1 MKKNKPTLQTTLR
14 NCWIN
19 MNNKI
24 PPPIVTFICGLAIY
38 FSKSFFNQF
47 FSYSNNIIS
56 LFLLIL
62 GLLVFLSAV
71 KSFRRQKTTVNPLEP
86 RQASSLVTS
95 GIFKFSRNPM
105 YLGMLIILLS
115 LSCKFNLIGG
125 MIISLFFYIFIT
137 KFQII
142 PEEAAMNELFG
153 NEFIDYSKKT
163 RRWIW

>member
-1 MKKNKPTLQTTLR
+1 
-14 NCWIN
+14 

-24 PPPIVTFICGLAIY
+24 PPPIVAFICGLAIY

-47 FSYSNNIIS
+47 YNFNNNIIS
-56 LFLLIL
+56 LFLVIL
-62 GLLVFLSAV
+62 GLAIFLSAI

-153 NEFIDYSKKT
+153 NEFIVYSNKT
-163 RRWIW
+163 KRWI

>member
-1 MKKNKPTLQTTLR
+1 MDNKV
-14 NCWIN
+14 
-19 MNNKI
+19 

-38 FSKSFFNQF
+38 FSKSFFNEF

-62 GLLVFLSAV
+62 GLVVFLSAV
-71 KSFRRQKTTVNPLEP
+71 KSFRKQKTTVNPLEP
-86 RQASSLVTS
+86 KQASSLVTS

-105 YLGMLIILLS
+105 YLGMLTILLS
-115 LSCKFNLIGG
+115 LSFKFNLIGG
-125 MIISLFFYIFIT
+125 MTISLFFYIFIT

-163 RRWIW
+163 RRWI

>member
-1 MKKNKPTLQTTLR
+1 
-14 NCWIN
+14 

-115 LSCKFNLIGG
+115 ISFKFNLIGG
-125 MIISLFFYIFIT
+125 MFTSLFFYIFIT
-137 KFQII
+137 KFQIL
-142 PEEAAMNELFG
+142 PEEAAMNDLFG
-153 NEFIDYSKKT
+153 DEFINYSKKT
-163 RRWIW
+163 RRWI

>member
-1 MKKNKPTLQTTLR
+1 
-14 NCWIN
+14 
-19 MNNKI
+19 MNNRI
-24 PPPIVTFICGLAIY
+24 PPPIVTLICGISIY
-38 FSKSFFNQF
+38 YSKSFFNQF
-47 FSYSNNIIS
+47 LNFSNNGIS

-62 GLLVFLSAV
+62 GLIVFISAV
-71 KSFRRQKTTVNPLEP
+71 RSFRKQKTTVNPLKP
-86 RQASSLVTS
+86 KQASSLVTS
-95 GIFKFSRNPM
+95 GIFRFSRNPM

-153 NEFIDYSKKT
+153 NEFIVYSNKT
-163 RRWIW
+163 RRWI